1 MCGIIAAVAGRGAVS
16 GDSLTRAVRRL
27 DHRGPDGHRVWVAP
41 NRRAGLG
48 HARLSIID
56 LTTGDQPIPNE
67 DGRLRIVVNG
77 EFYDF
82 ERIRAELER
91 RGHVS
96 GPDRTARSRCT
107 CSKTRARAPSTH

>member
-56 LTTGDQPIPNE
+56 LTTGDRVWTINGKRLRDALDFKFLTSGE
-67 DGRLRIVVNG
+67 EELSLVVIKADGRKVKAG
-77 EFYDF
+77 
-82 ERIRAELER
+82 
-91 RGHVS
+91 
-96 GPDRTARSRCT
+96 
-107 CSKTRARAPSTH
+107 